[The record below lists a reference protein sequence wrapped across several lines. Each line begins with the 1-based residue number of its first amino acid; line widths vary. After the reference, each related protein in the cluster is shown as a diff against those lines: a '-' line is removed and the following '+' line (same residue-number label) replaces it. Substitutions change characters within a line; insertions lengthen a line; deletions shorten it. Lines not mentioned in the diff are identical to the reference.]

1 MILFAI
7 RKIIPI
13 GAYLGIKYARGYSQK
28 VKQQLELLIWIVY
41 VISYYNVPTFSKLEV

>member
-28 VKQQLELLIWIVY
+28 VKQQLIWIWLHMLSHATIY
-41 VISYYNVPTFSKLEV
+41 RHFPS